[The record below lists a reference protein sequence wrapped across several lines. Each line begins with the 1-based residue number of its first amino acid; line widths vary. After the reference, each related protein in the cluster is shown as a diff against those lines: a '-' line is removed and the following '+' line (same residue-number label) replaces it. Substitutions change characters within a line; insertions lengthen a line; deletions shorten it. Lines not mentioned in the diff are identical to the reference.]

1 MKLFAQFRSIIPIIH
16 QNWTYYFFRVWNMR
30 VQQFTFF
37 EAVNSESNVLRA
49 QSTVVTAA
57 GDGNP
62 NKRIAARKKRT
73 EYHNS
78 TPARFLMTAKL
89 SVSVLN

>member
-1 MKLFAQFRSIIPIIH
+1 
-16 QNWTYYFFRVWNMR
+16 MR

-62 NKRIAARKKRT
+62 NKRIAARKKG
-73 EYHNS
+73 
-78 TPARFLMTAKL
+78 
-89 SVSVLN
+89 LNTIIRLLRGF